1 MADTLSQ
8 DWAAPFKEKTKT
20 YRDYREM
27 LENEPGTDGVII
39 STPDDMYAPIASHA
53 MNKGKHL
60 YIQKALTDTVAG
72 ECHRGAYS

>member
-1 MADTLSQ
+1 
-8 DWAAPFKEKTKT
+8 
-20 YRDYREM
+20 M
-27 LENEPGTDGVII
+27 LENEPGIDGVII
-39 STPDDMYAPIASHA
+39 STPGDMYAPIASHA